1 MRGKWFIL
9 SASVALVT
17 LVAVAATMLLQASRR
32 KIATGAPPS
41 PVRPSSPEI
50 NLAGKVRAQQVI
62 NVAAPLEGVV
72 GAFFAEVGQEVFQGQ
87 LLARITNQGLETGQ
101 QAAQKEAEVAQS
113 KVNALESE
121 IVSARLEASRARAD
135 ASRARSEYERVDK
148 IHRRQQMLFNEGATP
163 KLAFEKSSRDFDLA
177 QTELRTVEQVAA
189 NAESRVAELVKTLDA
204 GKRVLREKTEG
215 LEGAAA
221 KSAATEL
228 VSPVQGIVV
237 ARRGEVGQPIALDQ
251 VDFFQIA
258 TQLSQ
263 LEVVLEPDPPHG
275 RRRGAGELTGPRRGR
290 HAREC
295 EINSRQSGDR
305 RLHQPQSGSETGDDS
320 AGAYPNELVLLC

>member
-135 ASRARSEYERVDK
+135 ASRARSEYDRVDK

-237 ARRGEVGQPIALDQ
+237 ARRGEVGQPITLDQ